1 MATGFIQSGRRI
13 KINTASG
20 TVVSGDYTVQEGFG
34 GIALT
39 GATVGNPFWIGL
51 DGVWNMAVPVS
62 TVKGDYLAVPGANGA
77 PTEAVAPTVS
87 RTPSNANT
95 LIGRALTDR
104 DAGGKSYVLL
114 AAQSA
119 AKGSTQ
125 V

>member
-13 KINTASG
+13 KVNTASAAVTSG
-20 TVVSGDYTVQEGFG
+20 TITAQEGFVG
-34 GIALT
+34 VALT
-39 GATVGNPFWIGL
+39 SATTGNPFWIGIE
-51 DGVWNMAVPVS
+51 GVWNVAVPAS

-77 PTEAVAPTVS
+77 STEAAAPTVS

-104 DAGGKSYVLL
+104 DANGNAYVLL